1 MNRSDPPPS
10 LPAKE
15 ILQIFDAT
23 PAPYLVMSPDF
34 TIVAANDAYLH
45 ATLTRREEIVGR
57 HMFDVFPDN
66 PQDPEAQGVAALTAS
81 LQRVLATRA
90 PDTMPVQKYD
100 IQKPAERGGGFE
112 ERYWSP
118 VNSPVFDDE
127 GEVAYIIHRV
137 EDVTD
142 FVRMKQQLAEGVQ
155 DAVALSKRIQELETE
170 MFQRSRERLETN
182 KRLREANEALATLD
196 RAKTTFFGN
205 VNHELRTPLTLML
218 GPLQDLMHSSG
229 KLNEQERQDLSLAYR
244 NAQRLHKLVNAVLEF
259 TRIEAGRLDAA
270 YEPTDVA
277 SFTSELAGVFR
288 SAIERAGL
296 LLIIKC
302 PPLSEMVFIDREMWE
317 KIVLNLLS
325 NAFKFT
331 LRGEIEVSLR
341 PTDEGAQLVVRD
353 TGTGIPEHEL
363 PRLFERFHRIEG
375 THGRTAEGAGIG
387 LALVHELVRL
397 HAGTVRVASRQG
409 EGTIFT
415 VTVPFGREHL
425 PPDRVWDGVSPSAHP
440 SNAGLYA
447 EEALSWLPEEA
458 RGENVARSP
467 QPRPRILL
475 AEDNTDMRGYITR
488 LLGKEY
494 DVEAVADGNAALAA
508 VRAAPPDLVLT
519 DVFMLGLNGVELVRE
534 IRKDPR
540 LTALPIIILSASA
553 TEEARIEGIQAG
565 ADDYLV
571 KPFSGRELLAR
582 IAGQL
587 AQFEYVRREQALR
600 THAEAVQAQLE
611 MVLESVND
619 AFVAADWNWRIT
631 YVNSK
636 AASVVGR
643 IREALIGEDVRTA
656 YFVDP
661 NGAVSEALQR
671 AMSGRTS
678 ECVEARDTVGGRW
691 WDIRVFPSSDG
702 LVVFSADITERR
714 NAEMKLREQAD
725 ELRKT
730 AEALRASETRLALAL
745 RAGRSV
751 VWEVDVKTMT
761 IVRPDDEL
769 FTMVGYFPRELPTVA
784 NWLSIIH
791 EEDRPGAHELIDD
804 VLEGK
809 RDSYWVELRFVDKNG
824 SWRWILCQAVGADR
838 DARGRPRRL
847 VGTHTDIND
856 RKLAEHQVR
865 EAALH
870 DPLTGLPNRALI
882 FEYTEHLLAGAR
894 RRHSCGAVLFVD
906 LDRFKQINDLYG
918 HKVGDGVLQEVA
930 KRLVGCT
937 RREDL
942 VGRLGGDEFLIVL
955 PHIDTERHR
964 AAAVARHVIDT
975 VSKPFL
981 IDNLELSLS
990 PSVGVSYCPEH
1001 GTDVSELIH
1010 AADLAMYQAKQAGRA
1025 NFQFFTPDLYHRAD
1039 AAYSIEARLKSALK
1053 NNGFI
1058 LHYQPVMDI
1067 TQNRLVGAEALVRL
1081 ADHAGEQVGP
1091 DTFIPIAEAAGLI
1104 GQLGEWVAAEACRQ
1118 YEAWRKNGL
1127 LVPIAINVSAL
1138 QFRQRDFAERLGAI
1152 ISAAGVDSCS
1162 LQVEVTEST
1171 VMESVDE
1178 AVEILHKL
1186 KSIGVKTVIDDF
1198 GTGYSSL
1205 NTLSSLPFDKLKVDQ
1220 SFVQRIESD
1229 HASRAV
1235 TDAILALGRSLN
1247 LEVVG
1252 EGIESENALRYLR
1265 DHGCD
1270 QAQGFW
1276 FSKPLPATEFA
1287 QWCRERQVR

>member
-1 MNRSDPPPS
+1 MNRPDFPPS
-10 LPAKE
+10 LLDKE
-15 ILQIFDAT
+15 ILRIFDAT

-34 TIVAANDAYLH
+34 TIVAVNDAYLH
-45 ATLTRREEIVGR
+45 ATLTRREEIIGR
-57 HMFDVFPDN
+57 HMFEVFPDN
-66 PQDPEAQGVAALTAS
+66 PQDPSAQGVAALTAS
-81 LQRVLATRA
+81 LQRVLETRA
-90 PDTMPVQKYD
+90 ADTMPVQKYD
-100 IQKPAERGGGFE
+100 IRKPAEQGGGFD

-118 VNSPVFDDE
+118 VNSPVLDDG

-155 DAVALSKRIQELETE
+155 DAAVLSKRIQELETE

-182 KRLREANEALATLD
+182 KRLREANEALAALD
-196 RAKTTFFGN
+196 HAKTTFFSN

-218 GPLQDLMHSSG
+218 GPLQDLMHASG
-229 KLNEQERQDLSLAYR
+229 KLNDQERQDLSLAYR
-244 NAQRLHKLVNAVLEF
+244 NAQRLLKLVNAVLEF
-259 TRIEAGRLDAA
+259 SRIEAGRLDAA
-270 YEPTDVA
+270 YKPTDLA
-277 SFTSELAGVFR
+277 SFTSELAGAFR

-296 LLIIKC
+296 QLIVKC
-302 PPLSEMVFIDREMWE
+302 PPLREMVFVDRGMWE
-317 KIVLNLLS
+317 QIVLNLIS

-331 LRGEIEVSLR
+331 LQGEIEVSLR
-341 PTDEGAQLVVRD
+341 ATDEGAQLAVRD

-363 PRLFERFHRIEG
+363 PLLFERFHRVEG
-375 THGRTAEGAGIG
+375 SRGRTAEGAGIG
-387 LALVHELVRL
+387 LALVQELVRL
-397 HAGTVRVASRQG
+397 HAGTVRVEST
-409 EGTIFT
+409 EGKGTTFT
-415 VTVPFGREHL
+415 VTVPFGRKHL
-425 PPDRVWDGVSPSAHP
+425 PPDRVWDDVSSSARP
-440 SNAGLYA
+440 RNAGLYA
-447 EEALSWLPEEA
+447 EEALGWLPEET
-458 RGENVARSP
+458 RGEMAYRAPQARP
-467 QPRPRILL
+467 KILL
-475 AEDNTDMRGYITR
+475 AEDNPDMRGYLTR

-540 LTALPIIILSASA
+540 LTTLPIIILSASA

-587 AQFEYVRREQALR
+587 AQFEHVRREKALR
-600 THAEAVQAQLE
+600 TEAETMKAQLE
-611 MVLESVND
+611 MVLESVSD
-619 AFVAADWNWRIT
+619 SFIAADRNWRIT
-631 YVNSK
+631 YVNNQ
-636 AASVVGR
+636 AASVAGKP
-643 IREALIGEDVRTA
+643 REALIGEDVRTS

-661 NGAVSEALQR
+661 NGPVPKILER
-671 AMSGRTS
+671 AMREWTA
-678 ECVEARDTVGGRW
+678 ERAEARDIVRRRW
-691 WDIRVFPSSDG
+691 WEIRVFPSPDG
-702 LVVFSADITERR
+702 LVVFSSDITERR
-714 NAEMKLREQAD
+714 NAETKLREQAD
-725 ELRKT
+725 ELRET

-751 VWEVDVKTMT
+751 VWEVDVETMT
-761 IVRPDDEL
+761 VIRPDDEL
-769 FTMVGYFPRELPTVA
+769 FTMVGYSPQELATVA
-784 NWLSIIH
+784 DWLSIIH
-791 EEDRPGAHELIDD
+791 QEDRRGAQEMIDD
-804 VLEGK
+804 VIEGK
-809 RDSYWVELRFVDKNG
+809 RDSYWAELRFCHKDG
-824 SWRWILCQAVGADR
+824 SYRWFLCQAVGADR
-838 DARGRPRRL
+838 DARGRARRL

-856 RKLAEHQVR
+856 RKLAEYQVR

-894 RRHSCGAVLFVD
+894 RRRNCGAVLFVD
-906 LDRFKQINDLYG
+906 LDRFKPINDLYG
-918 HKVGDGVLQEVA
+918 HKVGDRVLQEIA

-942 VGRLGGDEFLIVL
+942 VGRLGGDEFVIVL
-955 PHIDTERHR
+955 PHVDAERHR
-964 AAAVARHVIDT
+964 AAAVARHVIES

-981 IDNLELSLS
+981 VDNLEFSLS

-1010 AADLAMYQAKQAGRA
+1010 AADLAMYQAKQAGGA
-1025 NFQFFTPDLYHRAD
+1025 NFQFFTSDLNYRAD
-1039 AAYSIEARLKSALK
+1039 AAYLLEAKLKNALKS
-1053 NNGFI
+1053 NGFV

-1067 TQNRLVGAEALVRL
+1067 MRDRLVGAEALVRL
-1081 ADHAGEQVGP
+1081 ASHSEEQVGP

-1104 GQLGEWVAAEACRQ
+1104 GHLGEWVAAEACRQ
-1118 YEAWRKNGL
+1118 HEAWRKIGL
-1127 LVPIAINVSAL
+1127 QVPIAINVSAL
-1138 QFRQRDFAERLGAI
+1138 QFRQRDFAKRLGAI
-1152 ISAAGVDSCS
+1152 ISAAGVDSGS

-1178 AVEILHKL
+1178 AVEILRKL

-1205 NTLSSLPFDKLKVDQ
+1205 NTLSSLPFDKLKVGQ
-1220 SFVQRIESD
+1220 SFIQRIESD
-1229 HASRAV
+1229 QASRAV

-1276 FSKPLPATEFA
+1276 FSRPLPAPEFA
-1287 QWCRERQVR
+1287 QWCLRRQVH